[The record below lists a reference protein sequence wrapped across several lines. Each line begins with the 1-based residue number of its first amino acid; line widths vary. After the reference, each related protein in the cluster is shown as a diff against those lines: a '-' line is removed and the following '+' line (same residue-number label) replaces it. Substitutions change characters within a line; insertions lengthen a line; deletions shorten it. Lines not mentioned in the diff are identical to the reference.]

1 MKKKKQSCAANRHKC
16 RPVFLIEQE
25 LREAM
30 NDAASC
36 HRNRNYARHQQAMQR
51 IARLKK
57 ELEDSRIDQQFHDD
71 NRNMDRAERA
81 FFGKILHLSLNEA
94 DLAIYHIEMFFAYF
108 SDRGF
113 KPVPEWEHR
122 KGELIRAIKA
132 YREFVRVF
140 FEGAD
145 LRVGNELNFMKLLDL
160 ISDRCFTD
168 RERVYYDKYEI
179 KAANKMEDGV

>member
-36 HRNRNYARHQQAMQR
+36 LRNRNYARHQQAMQR

-113 KPVPEWEHR
+113 KPVPEW
-122 KGELIRAIKA
+122 
-132 YREFVRVF
+132 
-140 FEGAD
+140 
-145 LRVGNELNFMKLLDL
+145 
-160 ISDRCFTD
+160 
-168 RERVYYDKYEI
+168 
-179 KAANKMEDGV
+179 

>member
-36 HRNRNYARHQQAMQR
+36 LRNRNYARHQQAMQR
-51 IARLKK
+51 IAHLKK

-81 FFGKILHLSLNEA
+81 FS
-94 DLAIYHIEMFFAYF
+94 
-108 SDRGF
+108 
-113 KPVPEWEHR
+113 
-122 KGELIRAIKA
+122 
-132 YREFVRVF
+132 VRSCTC
-140 FEGAD
+140 
-145 LRVGNELNFMKLLDL
+145 RSTRPTWRSI
-160 ISDRCFTD
+160 ISRCFCLLQRPGLQARPRMGTPQGRAD
-168 RERVYYDKYEI
+168 PCHQ
-179 KAANKMEDGV
+179 GLS

>member
-1 MKKKKQSCAANRHKC
+1 MPTSAT
-16 RPVFLIEQE
+16 
-25 LREAM
+25 
-30 NDAASC
+30 
-36 HRNRNYARHQQAMQR
+36 
-51 IARLKK
+51 
-57 ELEDSRIDQQFHDD
+57 
-71 NRNMDRAERA
+71 
-81 FFGKILHLSLNEA
+81 G
-94 DLAIYHIEMFFAYF
+94 
-108 SDRGF
+108 GF

>member
-1 MKKKKQSCAANRHKC
+1 M
-16 RPVFLIEQE
+16 
-25 LREAM
+25 
-30 NDAASC
+30 
-36 HRNRNYARHQQAMQR
+36 
-51 IARLKK
+51 
-57 ELEDSRIDQQFHDD
+57 
-71 NRNMDRAERA
+71 
-81 FFGKILHLSLNEA
+81 SLFVLPDLEA

>member
-36 HRNRNYARHQQAMQR
+36 LRNRNYARHQQAMQR
-51 IARLKK
+51 IAHLKK

-81 FFGKILHLSLNEA
+81 FFGKILH
-94 DLAIYHIEMFFAYF
+94 
-108 SDRGF
+108 RGF

>member
-1 MKKKKQSCAANRHKC
+1 
-16 RPVFLIEQE
+16 
-25 LREAM
+25 M

-36 HRNRNYARHQQAMQR
+36 LRNRNYARHQQAMQR

-179 KAANKMEDGV
+179 KAANKMEGGV